1 MRACRSSDYGSTY
14 TKLADQAA
22 RTLLSYLYVCPTN
35 KQKVG
40 ISLSLLS
47 LSASSLS
54 SATWDHLLE
63 CVYFQTTGLLPS
75 SLMRRRPSP
84 RSVYSR

>member
-1 MRACRSSDYGSTY
+1 MCVCVCRSSDYGSTY
-14 TKLADQAA
+14 TKLGDQAG

-40 ISLSLLS
+40 ISLFLLS
-47 LSASSLS
+47 LWSRLS
-54 SATWDHLLE
+54 SMLDRIPK
-63 CVYFQTTGLLPS
+63 LLPNDGTFPT
-75 SLMRRRPSP
+75 LVTLHPSP